1 MALVRAIRKDEEGYS
16 EWSFGHS
23 LADYKSG
30 VNQIIQDIYT
40 ALYEWKYNCF
50 FALENGI
57 DWYTRLGFKNQKDLL
72 DQDIIETIENRQGV
86 LNLSNFNSSLENRHY
101 YSSCEVYTDYS
112 VEPVTIE
119 FSI

>member
-1 MALVRAIRKDEEGYS
+1 MLVRAIRKDEEGYS
-16 EWSFGHS
+16 EWLFGHS
-23 LADYKSG
+23 AADYKSG

-57 DWYTRLGFKNQKDLL
+57 DWYTRLGFKGQKDLL
-72 DQDIIETIENRQGV
+72 DKDIINTIQNREGV
-86 LNLSNFNSSLENRHY
+86 LRISEFNSNLEGRHY
-101 YSSCEVYTDYS
+101 YCACEVFTEYS
-112 VEPVTIE
+112 VDSQPIS